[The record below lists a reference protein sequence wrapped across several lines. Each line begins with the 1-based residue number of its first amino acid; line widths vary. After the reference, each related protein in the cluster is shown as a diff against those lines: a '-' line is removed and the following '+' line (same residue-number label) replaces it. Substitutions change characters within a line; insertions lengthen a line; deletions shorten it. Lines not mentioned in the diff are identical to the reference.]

1 MEGLGSQ
8 RMGRGGGEG
17 VGDSETDRTKFT
29 KRTSNTRTLHTDRS
43 RTCNSNKSGTS
54 ETYGTRTFNT
64 DRTRTSKS
72 KRTRT
77 FDTYGTR
84 SSKRNRSTNMMSS
97 KVVSSCMMV
106 RSGMVVRSD
115 MMILMSVF
123 VSVSVAHVEK
133 GRFVVMV
140 GWFVVVK
147 VWMMCWL
154 MMVGRMVGVM
164 MRRLVIRFR
173 MVGIM
178 MIRNV
183 MRFWKMMGY
192 RKMMR
197 FWKMMRSYWM
207 SSTRSEAMEVGT
219 MCFPKKS

>member
-1 MEGLGSQ
+1 
-8 RMGRGGGEG
+8 
-17 VGDSETDRTKFT
+17 
-29 KRTSNTRTLHTDRS
+29 
-43 RTCNSNKSGTS
+43 
-54 ETYGTRTFNT
+54 
-64 DRTRTSKS
+64 
-72 KRTRT
+72 
-77 FDTYGTR
+77 
-84 SSKRNRSTNMMSS
+84 MMSS
-97 KVVSSCMMV
+97 KVVSSGMMV
-106 RSGMVVRSD
+106 RPD

-133 GRFVVMV
+133 GRFMVMV

-183 MRFWKMMGY
+183 MRFWKMMGFRKMMGY

-207 SSTRSEAMEVGT
+207 SSTRSEPMEFRSVN
-219 MCFPKKS
+219 FPKKS